1 MMEWTREA
9 ADEVLRLFLARTG
22 LKNTKTKLISFRQT
36 AIFYLADHDASLRV
50 YGPGEDPVRAERMVQ
65 LARHLAGQDF
75 PAIRP
80 HAAFADQPFDI
91 ANLRASLWHWIEAD
105 DPMPKTDEMLG
116 RLLRQLHDLPGSN
129 ALRLESFDPV
139 GKIRQRL
146 KRLKSMQ
153 VIPASGLRALQAALA
168 RALDMGGELQESR
181 LGIGLIHGDATP
193 GNIVVS
199 GGKAILIDLDSSAL
213 GAREWDLVPMAVASK
228 RFSQSQE
235 RWLRF
240 IDAYGIDEHGLPG
253 LEAASLVKQLTMTCY
268 LCLSAGMSAAIDN
281 EIRNRLRMWEEWDLD
296 GRWHSG
302 FSVARPE

>member
-91 ANLRASLWHWIEAD
+91 ANLRASVWHWIEAD

-139 GKIRQRL
+139 AT
-146 KRLKSMQ
+146 
-153 VIPASGLRALQAALA
+153 VPADPGHRGRSCGYGYPQPLRA
-168 RALDMGGELQESR
+168 RALLPRTGSESGPLCGGSR
-181 LGIGLIHGDATP
+181 RPCPPLHRVP
-193 GNIVVS
+193 GRHAS
-199 GGKAILIDLDSSAL
+199 RT
-213 GAREWDLVPMAVASK
+213 AR
-228 RFSQSQE
+228 
-235 RWLRF
+235 
-240 IDAYGIDEHGLPG
+240 
-253 LEAASLVKQLTMTCY
+253 
-268 LCLSAGMSAAIDN
+268 
-281 EIRNRLRMWEEWDLD
+281 
-296 GRWHSG
+296 
-302 FSVARPE
+302 